1 MKNEVLEMKNEEFGC
16 ATQTRRKEI
25 LHSSFFIPHLSLPLL
40 HPDHRQLYAFPFGIY
55 AEYLY
60 AYLLVDGHNLIRV

>member
-1 MKNEVLEMKNEEFGC
+1 M
-16 ATQTRRKEI
+16 RY
-25 LHSSFFIPHLSLPLL
+25 SHLSIPLL

>member
-1 MKNEVLEMKNEEFGC
+1 MKKFLAAYLRC
-16 ATQTRRKEI
+16 AAKFFI
-25 LHSSFFIPHLSLPLL
+25 LHFSFLIPNLSLPLL